1 MQIRYVYKR
10 NLGKKKAVKQK
21 KTQIEDFISAFKQE
35 KRFSSTIVAKNI
47 EPAKAAQTDLYPEG
61 LLPPVQN
68 LLINSGI
75 EKLYLHQAEAIKAL
89 LAGKNVVVS
98 AGVASGKS
106 LVYQSV
112 ILNKIVQNPQSRALL
127 LFPTKAL
134 AQDQAQKMQTLC
146 KELNRQNSAMP
157 AIINGI
163 YDGDTATDLR
173 GKLRKQANILFT
185 NPDMLHLGILPNHT
199 LWSAFFSRLVYVII
213 DEVHIY
219 RGVFGS
225 HTAM

>member
-1 MQIRYVYKR
+1 
-10 NLGKKKAVKQK
+10 LGKKEAVKQK

-47 EPAKAAQTDLYPEG
+47 EPAKEAQTDLYPEG

-146 KELNRQNSAMP
+146 KELNRQNSAIP
-157 AIINGI
+157 VIINGL

-173 GKLRKQANILFT
+173 GKLRKT
-185 NPDMLHLGILPNHT
+185 GKY
-199 LWSAFFSRLVYVII
+199 S
-213 DEVHIY
+213 IY
-219 RGVFGS
+219 QS
-225 HTAM
+225 